1 MLTVKN
7 LISPEIK
14 KALQKSIESELYASN
29 LYKHIANQM
38 QRLGYFGAQKYYA
51 KESADELEH
60 YQMIA
65 DYMNDMGDVATIPAV
80 KACDTKVSSMESA
93 LATQY
98 KAEYDLLL
106 QYEEY
111 YDIAEAKDCVTA
123 VFLMKFL
130 KIQRKAVGQV
140 GDLISRL
147 NRCGNNE
154 AAILAFD
161 DYLKQI

>member
-1 MLTVKN
+1 MLTIKN
-7 LISPEIK
+7 LLLPEIK

-29 LYKHIANQM
+29 LYKHLANQM
-38 QRLGYFGAQKYYA
+38 QRLGYFGAQEYYA
-51 KESADELEH
+51 KESADELTH

-65 DYMNDMGDVATIPAV
+65 DFMNDMGDVASVPAV
-80 KACDTKVSSMESA
+80 KAIEVKTTSLGDA
-93 LATQY
+93 LAAQY
-98 KAEYDLLL
+98 KAEYDLLV

-111 YDIAEAKDCVTA
+111 YDMSEGKDCVTA

-130 KIQRKAVGQV
+130 KIQRKAVGQA

-161 DYLKQI
+161 DYLKNI